1 MSEGQM
7 LVVVAQK
14 TLAKH
19 LPLGIIISKKI
30 DSFALLIAVVV
41 IKPLF
46 FKDATIGIIPKQFV
60 WTFSNLC
67 KPEKCFI
74 SPANTFP

>member
-1 MSEGQM
+1 M
-7 LVVVAQK
+7 LVVAQK
-14 TLAKH
+14 TFAKYP
-19 LPLGIIISKKI
+19 PLGIIISKKI
-30 DSFALLIAVVV
+30 DFFALLIAVAV

-46 FKDATIGIIPKQFV
+46 FKDATTGIIQKQFV

-74 SPANTFP
+74 SPANSFP